1 MLTERESTVSLFK
14 RKENCSNKSKEMH
27 VQSNFLCSEEKHTHT
42 TETLINNPALTAN
55 FLHTRP
61 TNLNHKL
68 ITLLYVMQTNNVEQY
83 YLKSLHLAVTYY
95 SNLVFNFAYVI
106 YS

>member
-1 MLTERESTVSLFK
+1 MYRVTFFVQ
-14 RKENCSNKSKEMH
+14 RKN
-27 VQSNFLCSEEKHTHT
+27 THT

-83 YLKSLHLAVTYY
+83 YLKSLHLAVTYS